1 MKPIHTP
8 CEETPEDSAAIEHL
22 LDLSFGP
29 SRRTKMSYRLRE
41 GSAPISGLSLLVRE
55 EGVGLVGAI
64 SFWPLL
70 IGPGLD
76 PALLLGPLA
85 VHPARQ
91 RRGIGLALMQEGL
104 ERARNKG
111 HELALLIGDAPY
123 YARAGFEQVPEGKLD
138 MPGVYD
144 PKRLLYLELGPGAL
158 AGAKGLVLPP
168 WRWREIVEAKRA

>member
-1 MKPIHTP
+1 MKPFHTP
-8 CEETPEDSAAIEHL
+8 SEQTLEDSAAVEHL
-22 LDLSFGP
+22 LDLAFGP

-41 GSAPISGLSLLVRE
+41 DNSPISGLSLLVRE

-70 IGPGLD
+70 IGPELA

-91 RRGIGLALMQEGL
+91 KRGIGLALMEEGL
-104 ERARNKG
+104 DRAKAKG
-111 HELALLIGDAPY
+111 HELVLLIGDAPY
-123 YARAGFEQVPEGKLD
+123 YARVGFKQVPDGQLD

-144 PKRLLYLELGPGAL
+144 PRRLLYRELKPGAL

>member
-1 MKPIHTP
+1 
-8 CEETPEDSAAIEHL
+8 
-22 LDLSFGP
+22 
-29 SRRTKMSYRLRE
+29 MSYRLRE

-111 HELALLIGDAPY
+111 HELVLLIGDAPY
-123 YARAGFEQVPEGKLD
+123 YARAGFKQVPEAQLD

-144 PKRLLYLELGPGAL
+144 PKRLLYLDLKPGAL